1 MLRVADVVGLKVFK
15 GKKTRKGEEK
25 YSKLGKVHMAVFSPD
40 GMSVVGFTVKRPD
53 IAGMV
58 KRPDF
63 FMARDAFGVIE
74 KGLLLTNERDGVDDR
89 ARERLGIDWDACIMW
104 TGMDARTSDGK
115 DLGYVNDAV
124 FDAHVGKVQRFCVG
138 DGSVAQS
145 LVGSLEIPAD
155 MVRGYSKGYM
165 IVDPEAANLKLSGG
179 VAAAAGEGYAK
190 AKVAGK
196 KTAKKAGAAASV
208 AVDKGS
214 FALGRALGK
223 AKRAIDDA
231 RADAAQEEA
240 PQEQLPARQA
250 ADVSVAAPSAPSSLR
265 MSQDEREQRADHVK
279 TYAPAGEKGTAS
291 AAGAPSAAEAATKP
305 RPARPAAAG
314 KPAAKKAPAKPANK
328 KKTTSDAAAHAVGKE
343 LGKMG
348 SMFGSF
354 MDEYKKASK

>member
-1 MLRVADVVGLKVFK
+1 M
-15 GKKTRKGEEK
+15 
-25 YSKLGKVHMAVFSPD
+25 
-40 GMSVVGFTVKRPD
+40 
-53 IAGMV
+53 
-58 KRPDF
+58 
-63 FMARDAFGVIE
+63 
-74 KGLLLTNERDGVDDR
+74 
-89 ARERLGIDWDACIMW
+89 
-104 TGMDARTSDGK
+104 
-115 DLGYVNDAV
+115 
-124 FDAHVGKVQRFCVG
+124 
-138 DGSVAQS
+138 
-145 LVGSLEIPAD
+145 
-155 MVRGYSKGYM
+155 
-165 IVDPEAANLKLSGG
+165 
-179 VAAAAGEGYAK
+179 
-190 AKVAGK
+190 
-196 KTAKKAGAAASV
+196 
-208 AVDKGS
+208 DKGS

-250 ADVSVAAPSAPSSLR
+250 ADVSVAAPSAPASLR

-279 TYAPAGEKGTAS
+279 TYAPAGKKGTAS

>member
-124 FDAHVGKVQRFCVG
+124 FDAHVGKVQRFSVG

-179 VAAAAGEGYAK
+179 AAAVAGEGYAK

-250 ADVSVAAPSAPSSLR
+250 ADVSVAAPSAPASLR

-279 TYAPAGEKGTAS
+279 TYAPAGKKGTAS
-291 AAGAPSAAEAATKP
+291 ATKP